1 MIVLLNDA
9 PSERVSGPSPIPG
22 RGKTYDMKKPSPR
35 VRTALGFAAAPLA
48 ILIAGGLVWQSS
60 YAAFTATTRSAGN
73 SWSAGAVTLTDDDR
87 GVAAFSATNLVPGDT
102 GAKCI
107 VVTST
112 ATVPGEVRSYVT
124 NLASSG
130 AALGEHITFKI
141 EAGTGGS
148 FNDCT
153 GFVATGPAEAAA
165 PITTVAV
172 ARHDYATGGHAWPTT
187 GAAAGE
193 SRTYRGTWTFDT
205 TGMTQQQID
214 ALQGSSL
221 SADLVWEFRSAAAK

>member
-1 MIVLLNDA
+1 
-9 PSERVSGPSPIPG
+9 
-22 RGKTYDMKKPSPR
+22 MKKSSAR
-35 VRTALGFAAAPLA
+35 ARAVLGFGAAPLA
-48 ILIAGGLVWQSS
+48 ILLAGGLVWQSS

-73 SWSAGAVTLTDDDR
+73 SWSAGAVSLTDDDK
-87 GVAAFSATNLVPGDT
+87 GAAAFSATNLVPGDT
-102 GAKCI
+102 GTKCI

-112 ATVPGEVRSYVT
+112 ANVVGEVRSYVT

-130 AALGEHITFKI
+130 AALGDRITFKL

-153 GFVATGPAEAAA
+153 GFVPSGTADPAA
-165 PITTVAV
+165 PISAVAT
-172 ARHDYATGGHAWPTT
+172 ARHDYATGGHPWVTA
-187 GAAAGE
+187 GVASGE

-205 TGMTQQQID
+205 TGLTQQQID

-221 SADLVWEFRSAAAK
+221 SADVVWEFRSN